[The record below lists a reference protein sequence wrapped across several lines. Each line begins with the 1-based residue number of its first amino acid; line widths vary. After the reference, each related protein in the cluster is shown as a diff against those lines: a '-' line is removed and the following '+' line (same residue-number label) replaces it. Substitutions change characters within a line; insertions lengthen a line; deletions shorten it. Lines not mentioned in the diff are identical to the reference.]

1 MRVSCQFTG
10 GAEGVKAS
18 RAGRA
23 TTDEELLDSGS
34 DEEKDEA
41 YEDDRKRHDAEV
53 EKEWLRM
60 VKDGEEPGEE
70 AEGSERESEDRDPLT
85 GFSCEAE
92 CSLKHHARHG
102 STCAMRR

>member
-18 RAGRA
+18 RAGWA
-23 TTDEELLDSGS
+23 TTDKDLLDSGS
-34 DEEKDEA
+34 DEEADEA
-41 YEDDRKRHDAEV
+41 HEDDGECHDAEV
-53 EKEWLRM
+53 KKKRLRM
-60 VKDGEEPGEE
+60 VEDGEEPGDQT
-70 AEGSERESEDRDPLT
+70 EGGERESEDRDPLT